1 MAGDKGYTYK
11 DDGREVIVVMP
22 IASSI
27 KGKDVDY
34 VLKAKTLR
42 LGIKGNT
49 DPVIDEELFSGA
61 RPDDSYWEIDQ
72 VDGKRS
78 VVVTI
83 VKSQGG
89 VSWEYLLKSEDVPPD
104 TTLTQ
109 KCYFDIEIGGEDA
122 GRVVFGLYGNVV
134 PRTAENFA
142 SLCSGS
148 KGVGKSG
155 KPLHYKGS
163 SFHRIIPGFMCQG
176 GDFTA
181 GNGTG
186 GESIYGE
193 KFEDENF
200 KIKHT
205 KAGLLSMANAGPNTN
220 GSQFFITTSVTP
232 HLDGKHCVFGEV
244 TDGSYDVV
252 KKMEAQGSGGGETSK
267 PVVIKDCGLL

>member
-1 MAGDKGYTYK
+1 MAASRSIVARRAAESEAKQPTGLERRTTMAGDKGYTYK
-11 DDGREVIVVMP
+11 DDGSEVIVVMP
-22 IASSI
+22 IASSV
-27 KGKDVDY
+27 KAKDVDY

-42 LGIKGNT
+42 LGIKGNK

-109 KCYFDIEIGGEDA
+109 KCYFDVEIGGEDA

-155 KPLHYKGS
+155 KALHYKGS
-163 SFHRIIPGFMCQG
+163 SFHRIGGGKEEVAEGPRRRRWTGGHRAKMDGVTRKVYESRRLSRTITSPGTFRCQG
-176 GDFTA
+176 RSDA
-181 GNGTG
+181 P
-186 GESIYGE
+186 S
-193 KFEDENF
+193 
-200 KIKHT
+200 
-205 KAGLLSMANAGPNTN
+205 
-220 GSQFFITTSVTP
+220 P
-232 HLDGKHCVFGEV
+232 HLTLEDRAPGR
-244 TDGSYDVV
+244 
-252 KKMEAQGSGGGETSK
+252 GGCRG
-267 PVVIKDCGLL
+267 P